1 MKKIQIDDCIC
12 HSKIKEHLEIR
23 DSILSEIEKSSDGN
37 LEQKDS
43 FYTDSI
49 SKLDWDISDKLDRPW
64 VKIFLPV
71 FIKNLEEVITSIG
84 YAKVAIKNIWYQ
96 QYLEGDTHGWHIHD
110 DHFTGVYYLEFPE
123 GCSQTEIIS
132 PYSFKAVKID
142 ASEGDFVVFPAHY
155 IHRGLPNGSKRKTII
170 SYNFSADGSPIDGKC
185 SLDTNK
191 IKKVNPNISW
201 WCNVIPPQN

>member
-49 SKLDWDISDKLDRPW
+49 SKLDWNISDKLDRPW

-84 YAKVAIKNIWYQ
+84 YAKVAIKNVWYQ

-110 DHFTGVYYLEFPE
+110 DHFTGVYYLEFPN
-123 GCSQTEIIS
+123 GCSQTEIVS
-132 PYSFKAVKID
+132 PYNFKAVKID
-142 ASEGDFVVFPAHY
+142 ASEGDFVVFPAHF
-155 IHRGLPNGSKRKTII
+155 IHRGLPNGIKRKTII

-201 WCNVIPPQN
+201 WCNIEPPQN

>member
-110 DHFTGVYYLEFPE
+110 DHFTGVYYLEFPD

-132 PYSFKAVKID
+132 PYNLKAVKID
-142 ASEGDFVVFPAHY
+142 VSEGDFVVFPAHF
-155 IHRGLPNGSKRKTII
+155 IHRGLPNGIKRKTII
-170 SYNFSADGSPIDGKC
+170 SYNFSADQSPMEDRN
-185 SLDTNK
+185 SLDLDT
-191 IKKVNPNISW
+191 IKRVNPNIQW
-201 WCNVIPPQN
+201 WCNIRPPQN

>member
-49 SKLDWDISDKLDRPW
+49 SKLDWNISDKLDRPW

-84 YAKVAIKNIWYQ
+84 YAKVAIKNVWYQ

-110 DHFTGVYYLEFPE
+110 DHFTGVYYLEFPD

-132 PYSFKAVKID
+132 PYNLKAVKID
-142 ASEGDFVVFPAHY
+142 VSEGDFVVFPAHF
-155 IHRGLPNGSKRKTII
+155 IHRGLPNGIKRKTII
-170 SYNFSADGSPIDGKC
+170 SYNFSADQSPMEGRN
-185 SLDTNK
+185 SLDLDT
-191 IKKVNPNISW
+191 IKKVNPNIQW
-201 WCNVIPPQN
+201 WCNIRPPQN

>member
-110 DHFTGVYYLEFPE
+110 DHFTGVYYLEFPD

-132 PYSFKAVKID
+132 PYNLKAVKID
-142 ASEGDFVVFPAHY
+142 VSEGDFVVFPAHF
-155 IHRGLPNGSKRKTII
+155 IHRGLPNGIKRKTII
-170 SYNFSADGSPIDGKC
+170 SYNFSADQSPMEGRN
-185 SLDTNK
+185 SLDLDT
-191 IKKVNPNISW
+191 IKKVNPNIQW
-201 WCNVIPPQN
+201 WCNIKPPQN